1 MKGKLPGMNKQVTT
15 ALGDGIV
22 VGVNAIKETVMVQ
35 MESQAAVEFPA
46 SKVTLKPQGEV
57 PKKVQQQKPRKR

>member
-1 MKGKLPGMNKQVTT
+1 VTT
-15 ALGDGIV
+15 PLGDGIV

-46 SKVTLKPQGEV
+46 GKVTLKPPSEA
-57 PKKVQQQKPRKR
+57 PKKGQQKPRRR